1 MIMLFPTLSV
11 PGLPHIE
18 IFRDHEDDFQFYA
31 LRSKPRIATD
41 EDDEPMLSYNLFSRN
56 ADIAYASSENK
67 ELIEAQLG
75 QLLLTTDLGISK
87 DEHDQIVEY
96 LAKVLKSE
104 KQKFN
109 RFYYRFLKKNRRI
122 QQNIDYKDKIKLST
136 SGTWNEGRAT
146 FEILEGLGDTFKK
159 SSSSEVKPTLSGYN
173 AASFYA
179 TFGLEGGEV
188 ILKALTEGFKE
199 TGSDDE
205 VTPLQAI
212 VRYELSGFA
221 WVPNLEINVTA
232 QNTQVHNFLQEYE
245 EDYRKEKRGSYRKVV
260 KRNWLGRVKSKKIT
274 DSRSLTVNKTEIAG
288 IVEEMI
294 DRKIVNMDITDFSG
308 VGASNEEADEI
319 ERQIKTT
326 VIDMIM
332 TQMLPAFFETAFIA
346 DEESA
351 NAVDE
356 EGNPIAGSSR
366 PQPDDDLGINAGET
380 NRPTVDTYYKFTNN
394 EEKSK
399 HVSIGFHFKKNGTVP
414 FNRYPNGTPVTK
426 LTPDERKR
434 LIKRID
440 ISSPEIQILQVQT
453 SVNADFEKDNID
465 SIIVNLRYSQKD
477 HKTGVVRENTKSFV
491 YRSPDE
497 TNTFRVTMA
506 RDSENRLLDYYDVT
520 AKINYRGTAES
531 PPEIKLNDVSD
542 RALVISYDKLGFVSV
557 KANIGEVDWEV
568 VKEIDVDFKYLAE
581 PNKSDTRKKV
591 KLTEERPSGDWNCYM
606 YGHDDPTYEYTIK
619 YFYKDGTESESETK
633 RDTRDTLIVN
643 DNLVGRMKASF
654 DMIIDPESVNSAKVE
669 VLYEDSNLGVK
680 EEFSKWFEGSE
691 TWNWTMRLRDGGNE
705 EFKYRYTV
713 QYSDGLVHSSEWKT
727 AMSDEDIPPIDLQR
741 YKKPLMIDAG
751 LIDWTKWKI
760 IYVNAAFDDDENNY
774 HHSETF
780 RLTES
785 NPLVTFNALAFDKK
799 DNIFTY
805 SLKMAGSD
813 GSIVEKEKT
822 EVSGGALLI
831 SEPETV

>member
-11 PGLPHIE
+11 PGLPYIE

-41 EDDEPMLSYNLFSRN
+41 MDDEPMLSYNLFSRN
-56 ADIAYASSENK
+56 ADIAYASSDNK

-87 DEHDQIVEY
+87 TEHEQIVEY
-96 LAKVLKSE
+96 LAKVVKNE

-109 RFYYRFLKKNRRI
+109 RFYYTFLKKRRNLK
-122 QQNIDYKDKIKLST
+122 QNINYKDKIKLST

-179 TFGLEGGEV
+179 TFGLEGGEI
-188 ILKALTEGFKE
+188 ILKALTEGYKE

-221 WVPNLEINVTA
+221 WVPNLEIHVTA
-232 QNTQVHNFLQEYE
+232 NNTQVHNYLQEYE
-245 EDYRKEKRGSYRKVV
+245 EDYRKEKRGSYRRVV
-260 KRNWLGRVKSKKIT
+260 KRSPFYKSTKVT
-274 DSRSLTVNKTEIAG
+274 DSRSLMVNKTEVAG

-294 DRKIVNMDITDFSG
+294 DRKIVNMEITDYSG
-308 VGASNEEADEI
+308 LGATSDEADEI

-346 DEESA
+346 DEEGT
-351 NAVDE
+351 NAVDD
-356 EGNPIAGSSR
+356 EGNPIPDSSR
-366 PQPDDDLGINAGET
+366 PQPDKNLGISAGDM

-426 LTPDERKR
+426 LTPDERKK

-453 SVNADFEKDNID
+453 SVNADFEADNID

-491 YRSPDE
+491 YRTPGE

-506 RDSENRLLDYYDVT
+506 RDSENKLLDFYDVT
-520 AKINYRGTAES
+520 AKINYKGTAES
-531 PPEIKLNDVSD
+531 PPEIHLKDVSD

-557 KANIGEVDWEV
+557 KANAGEVDWEV

-581 PNKSDTRKKV
+581 PNKSDTRKKI
-591 KLTEERPSGDWNCYM
+591 KLTKEVPSGDWNCYM
-606 YGHDDPTYEYTIK
+606 YGHDDPTYEYNIK
-619 YFYKDGTESESETK
+619 YFYKDGTESVSDPK
-633 RDTRDTLIVN
+633 KDTRDTLVVN
-643 DNLVGRMKASF
+643 DNLVGRIKASF
-654 DMIIDPESVNSAKVE
+654 DMIINPDTVKSAKVE
-669 VLYEDSNLGVK
+669 VLYEDSDLGVK

-691 TWNWTMRLRDGGNE
+691 TWNWSMRLRDGSSN

-713 QYSDGLVHSSEWKT
+713 QYSDGLVRSSEWKM

-741 YKKPLMIDAG
+741 YNKPLIIDAG
-751 LIDWTKWKI
+751 LIDWTKWRM
-760 IYVNAAFDDDENNY
+760 IYVNVAFNDDENDY
-774 HHSETF
+774 HHSKTF
-780 RLTES
+780 RLTEDNS
-785 NPLVTFNALAFDKK
+785 LVTFNALAFDNR
-799 DNIFTY
+799 DNEFTY
-805 SLKMAGSD
+805 SLKMAGAE
-813 GSIVEKEKT
+813 GKIVEQDTTK
-822 EVSGGALLI
+822 VNGGALI
-831 SEPETV
+831 VNEPETI